1 MMKLITNIMGAVLC
15 ALAVVGFFNHGAF
28 GMNLN
33 LFHDVLLLGAGAV
46 ALYFGIR
53 GTEFE
58 ARYCCRA
65 LGAIFAAVGVL
76 GLVSGP
82 GAVTI
87 TDLLGREST
96 HLLKLMPGHLELTTY
111 DTVLNLILG
120 AVGLVAGFFPR
131 EMEIEIDVAAQEA
144 AKKAAKTVAKEAAA
158 ATK

>member
-1 MMKLITNIMGAVLC
+1 MMMKLITNIVGAVLC

-46 ALYFGIR
+46 ALYF
-53 GTEFE
+53 
-58 ARYCCRA
+58 
-65 LGAIFAAVGVL
+65 
-76 GLVSGP
+76 
-82 GAVTI
+82 I

-144 AKKAAKTVAKEAAA
+144 AKKAAKTVAEEAAA